1 MFVKVEK
8 KNDKY
13 EVNTKEE
20 LFLQEK
26 TITENGVVVPDSD
39 YDGLSKVTVNVSG
52 VGDSAGMY
60 CFMFDN
66 SYFYVVGNPCES
78 GTGTYVYTMVT
89 GSSGSQLTKYSKV
102 ITRVSDTTCT
112 LDPYGEGDITLTRYA
127 SGDLLAE

>member
-26 TITENGVVVPDSD
+26 TITENGVVIPDSD

-52 VGDSAGMY
+52 VGDSAGM
-60 CFMFDN
+60 
-66 SYFYVVGNPCES
+66 
-78 GTGTYVYTMVT
+78 
-89 GSSGSQLTKYSKV
+89 
-102 ITRVSDTTCT
+102 
-112 LDPYGEGDITLTRYA
+112 
-127 SGDLLAE
+127 